1 MTETKLPT
9 CIYMEV
15 LDGLGDAFD
24 VDDAEPCE
32 FVNEFEWQEWAVY
45 RYEEALD
52 GIDGGHRVSDSV
64 ERAIK
69 IQRARRRARRLR
81 VQGRRDEAAELRGD
95 VGEWHDRVYAR
106 LCAEEDAAERNE
118 AAIDAMWA
126 EVENDRHDAALDEM
140 WAVENNT

>member
-32 FVNEFEWQEWAVY
+32 FVSEFEWQEWAVY
-45 RYEEALD
+45 KYEEALD
-52 GIDGGHRVSDSV
+52 ATDNGRRVNDSV

-69 IQRARRRARRLR
+69 LQRARRRARRLQ

-95 VGEWHDRVYAR
+95 IGEWHDRVYAR